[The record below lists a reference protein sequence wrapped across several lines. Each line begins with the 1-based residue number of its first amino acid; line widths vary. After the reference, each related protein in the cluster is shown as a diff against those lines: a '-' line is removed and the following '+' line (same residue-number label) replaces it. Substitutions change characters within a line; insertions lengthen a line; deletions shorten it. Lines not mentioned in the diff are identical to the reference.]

1 MRSLLKDQAK
11 FEILNIKKD
20 WLTFTLNHEKCV
32 KKYYKNL

>member
-1 MRSLLKDQAK
+1 MRSLLKDKAK

-20 WLTFTLNHEKCV
+20 LLSFTLSHKKCV